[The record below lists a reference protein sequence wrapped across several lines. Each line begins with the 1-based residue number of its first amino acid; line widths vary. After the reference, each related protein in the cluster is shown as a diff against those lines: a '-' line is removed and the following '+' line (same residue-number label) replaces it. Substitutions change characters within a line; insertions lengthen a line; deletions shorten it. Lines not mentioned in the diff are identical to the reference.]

1 METAIVFLV
10 RQPGSEWLPGLD
22 LYRVVAPDKG
32 KGKGI
37 HLWGPAPLES
47 CRTFARLHAGSG
59 TDEGARRLNEWAS
72 ESGGFEAWCR
82 GVPDSVARQ

>member
-10 RQPGSEWLPGLD
+10 RQPGSEWLPALN
-22 LYRVVAPDKG
+22 LYRMVAPD

-47 CRTFARLHAGSG
+47 CRTFARLHAAAA
-59 TDEGARRLNEWAS
+59 TDEGAARYLNAWAA
-72 ESGGFEAWCR
+72 ESGGFDAWCR
-82 GVPDSVARQ
+82 GIPDSLSA